1 MERRALLDDRLHR
14 REACDRAGGQ
24 RPDRPGRDGVDADV
38 LLAQVPREVLHR
50 GVERGLGDAHHV
62 VVRHRALAAEVRH
75 RQDRAAAARL
85 HQRLGQARA
94 GDEGVS
100 RDVERQPETVAR
112 RVGEAA
118 LKILGGG
125 ERDRV
130 HEQVEATVEPLANL
144 AEDALEVPVGADIA
158 LGDERRAH
166 GLGELANVLLDP
178 LSLVGEGEL
187 GTSLREPARDRPR
200 DRAAVCDAEN
210 QAALARECPFHG
222 RESMAEFSATLR
234 LLRRSLVLVCSAA
247 LVLATAA
254 TAQLKPIRLPHK
266 ADRTLPRVRDG
277 VIRIPT
283 GHASG
288 RVTVLVDLRLPPLAA
303 ARGQGLL
310 AFSAQRKLSTTSR
323 SSRAYLARLARLQA
337 QPAAQIRHAIPA
349 ARIQERYRIVL
360 DGFALRI
367 PYRDLSALGRVP
379 AVRRIYPTLG
389 YRLDT
394 NKSPSVIHADQFWA
408 NTGGLG
414 DGVKIGVVDDGI
426 DAANPFFNPAGFSYP
441 AGFPKGQRKFT
452 TPKVIVARA
461 FPGPGS
467 GKQGRLPLYRAD
479 SFHGTHV
486 CGIAEGVQGTV
497 AFGGPDHPQVT
508 GLSGIAPRAWL
519 GNYRV
524 FNTPVPTG
532 GDDAFTPQI

>member
-14 REACDRAGGQ
+14 REACDRAGRQ
-24 RPDRPGRDGVDADV
+24 RPHRPGRDGVDADV
-38 LLAQVPREVLHR
+38 LLPQVPREVLHR
-50 GVERGLGDAHHV
+50 GVERGLCDAHHV
-62 VVRHRALAAEVRH
+62 VVRYRALAAEVRH
-75 RQDRAAAARL
+75 RQDRAAAAGL
-85 HQRLGQARA
+85 HERLGQARA

-130 HEQVEATVEPLANL
+130 HEQVEATVERLANL

-266 ADRTLPRVRDG
+266 GDRTLPRVRDG
-277 VIRIPT
+277 VIR
-283 GHASG
+283 
-288 RVTVLVDLRLPPLAA
+288 
-303 ARGQGLL
+303 
-310 AFSAQRKLSTTSR
+310 
-323 SSRAYLARLARLQA
+323 
-337 QPAAQIRHAIPA
+337 
-349 ARIQERYRIVL
+349 
-360 DGFALRI
+360 
-367 PYRDLSALGRVP
+367 VP
-379 AVRRIYPTLG
+379 AVRRIYPSLG

-467 GKQGRLPLYRAD
+467 GKQGRLPLYRDDFGLGSVGSPSNAPD
-479 SFHGTHV
+479 AISVAAVSNVHVFGPELNVTAAGAPPETQHIPFMFNGRVPPSWPQFDHILVDVATITGTDGQPV
-486 CGIAEGVQGTV
+486 DRRLCAAGDDPNDPTRSPLPSGSLGGTV
-497 AFGGPDHPQVT
+497 ALVSRGGCTFDSTAQRV
-508 GLSGIAPRAWL
+508 PRA
-519 GNYRV
+519 GG
-524 FNTPVPTG
+524 TG
-532 GDDAFTPQI
+532 IVLA